1 MNAIRIHEF
10 GEPSVLKYE
19 DIPKPIPSPG
29 QVVVRVEAIGV
40 NPVDG
45 YIRAGKYG
53 PRTFPFTPG
62 SDAAGVIEV
71 LGENVA
77 SFKIGDRVY
86 GHGAVSGTYAEF
98 ALCDA
103 TQVHPLPETISFE
116 EGAGVGV
123 PYFTAQYALTL
134 RGQAQ
139 RGETVLI
146 HGASGG
152 VGTAALQIARI
163 LGLTIIATAGSEKGK
178 EHVRQQGAHHVL
190 NHKAPDYLD
199 ELMKITE
206 GRGVHLILEMLA
218 NVNLGKDLKILAKR
232 GRVVVIGSRGPVEID
247 PRDTMGRNASILGMS
262 SFNATPDE
270 HRACHA
276 AIGLGLKQGVLRP
289 VIGKMFM
296 LTEAAQAQVSVMEPG
311 AFGKIILRP

>member
-10 GEPSVLKYE
+10 GEPSVLKHE
-19 DIPKPIPSPG
+19 EIPKPIASAG
-29 QVVVRVEAIGV
+29 QVVVELKAIGV

-53 PRTFPFTPG
+53 PRAFPFTPG
-62 SDAAGVIEV
+62 FDAAGTIAA
-71 LGENVA
+71 LGENVS
-77 SFKIGDRVY
+77 SFKMGDRVY
-86 GHGAVSGTYAEF
+86 IHGAVSGTYAEF
-98 ALCDA
+98 ALCDVA
-103 TQVHPLPETISFE
+103 QVHPLPDTISFE

-139 RGETVLI
+139 RSETVLI

-163 LGLTIIATAGSEKGK
+163 LGLTIIATAGSDKGK
-178 EHVRQQGAHHVL
+178 EHVHQQGAHHVL

-206 GRGVHLILEMLA
+206 GRGVDLILEMLA

-232 GRVVVIGSRGPVEID
+232 GRVVIIGSRGPVEID
-247 PRDTMGRNASILGMS
+247 PRDSMGRNASILGMS

-270 HRACHA
+270 HRACHE
-276 AIGLGLKQGVLRP
+276 AIGLGLKQGILRP
-289 VIGKMFM
+289 VIGKMFF
-296 LTEAAQAQVSVMEPG
+296 LTEAAQAQTAVLESG
-311 AFGKIILRP
+311 AYGKIILRP